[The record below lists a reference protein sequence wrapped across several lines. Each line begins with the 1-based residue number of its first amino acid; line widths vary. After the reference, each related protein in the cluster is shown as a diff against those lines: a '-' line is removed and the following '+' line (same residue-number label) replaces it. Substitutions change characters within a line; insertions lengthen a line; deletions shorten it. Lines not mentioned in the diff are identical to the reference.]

1 MSEESGEFSNI
12 RAKLAD
18 NESLIEL
25 IDALESEQCWSIELQ
40 ELCQLIEE
48 ALIKHDANSVLVKML
63 IVEAETE
70 YYIFNE
76 TMRGLN

>member
-25 IDALESEQCWSIELQ
+25 VNDLEAGRCWSLELQ
-40 ELCQLIEE
+40 ELCLLLNE
-48 ALIKHDANSVLVKML
+48 ALERHEDNSVIVKML
-63 IVEAETE
+63 VVELETE
-70 YYIFNE
+70 LYIFTE
-76 TMRGLN
+76 SMKDLN